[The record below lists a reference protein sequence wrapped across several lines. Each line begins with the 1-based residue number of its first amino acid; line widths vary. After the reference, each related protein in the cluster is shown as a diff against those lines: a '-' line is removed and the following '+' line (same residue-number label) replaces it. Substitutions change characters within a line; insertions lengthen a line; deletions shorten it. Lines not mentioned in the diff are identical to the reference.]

1 MKQEEGLTLIEVIV
15 AAALIAII
23 ALLIYFPYR
32 GSYRSYHTGS
42 VETNIQ
48 ENTRIAMKRMIKE
61 LGAGMVVIP
70 EDSNNAKDNGNN
82 YGYKESEPYKIAIYL
97 PDDSNPKIH
106 GDIVAIYSALPDDPS
121 TSKQYIDPAGA
132 SSEDTPLLYIRRYDN
147 ARTSWNSPERVIR
160 PQNNLKVTQLNFILG
175 GDNEDKVVITLEI
188 AQQEPVSGNWRT
200 YKLVSSV
207 KLGAR

>member
-1 MKQEEGLTLIEVIV
+1 MKEEGLTLVEVIV

-23 ALLIYFPYR
+23 AILLYFPYR

-48 ENTRIAMKRMIKE
+48 ENARIAMKRMIKE

-70 EDSNNAKDNGNN
+70 EDSNNAKDESININ
-82 YGYKESEPYKIAIYL
+82 YGYSDSDPYKIAIYL
-97 PDDSNPKIH
+97 PDDSDPKSKK
-106 GDIVAIYSALPDDPS
+106 DIITFYTALPDNLS
-121 TSKQYIDPAGA
+121 TSKQPIDPAGT
-132 SSEDTPLLYIRRYDN
+132 SSEDTPLLYIRKY
-147 ARTSWNSPERVIR
+147 TSSWDSPERLIR

-175 GDNEDKVVITLEI
+175 GDNEDKVIITLEL
-188 AQQEPVSGNWRT
+188 AQKEPVSGNWRT